1 MIKIKNFW
9 NYLCKD
15 LDYRFFSGKPCLG
28 FKSLYKTMNPEIM
41 HYIPAANSTTAV
53 GLVSGAS
60 LSGHKGVVLLDDYGL
75 YDILSIIDK
84 FNIKYKIPF
93 LLLIYN
99 NGIKIKKTLNLP
111 TVNISKNYKEELLYI
126 DSKITGS
133 KSPGMVLFDE
143 GVL

>member
-60 LSGHKGVVLLDDYGL
+60 LLGHKGVVLLDDYGL

-84 FNIKYKIPF
+84 FNIKYQIPF

-99 NGIKIKKTLNLP
+99 NGIKIKNTLNLP
-111 TVNISKNYKEELLYI
+111 IINISKNYKEELLCL
-126 DSKITGS
+126 DNKITARGL
-133 KSPGMVLFDE
+133 PGIVLFND

>member
-9 NYLCKD
+9 NYLCND
-15 LDYRFFSGKPCLG
+15 LNYRFFSGKPCLG
-28 FKSLYKTMNPEIM
+28 FKSLYKTMSPETM

-60 LSGHKGVVLLDDYGL
+60 LSGHKGAVLLDAHGL
-75 YDILSIIDK
+75 YDILSIIGK
-84 FNIKYKIPF
+84 FNIKYQIPF

-99 NGIKIKKTLNLP
+99 NGIKIKNTLNLP
-111 TVNISKNYKEELLYI
+111 IINISKNYKEELLCL
-126 DSKITGS
+126 DNKITARGL
-133 KSPGMVLFDE
+133 PGIVLFND